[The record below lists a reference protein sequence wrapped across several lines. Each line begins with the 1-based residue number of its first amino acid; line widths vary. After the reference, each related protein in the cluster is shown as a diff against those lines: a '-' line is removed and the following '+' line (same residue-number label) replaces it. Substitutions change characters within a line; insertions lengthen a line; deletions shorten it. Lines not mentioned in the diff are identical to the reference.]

1 MQPTKIVTLRL
12 FDNCYVGKQQ
22 PPTKPTLADINNM
35 WGHCIPRS
43 SSNCTLGEYNYVVLP
58 EYNAYTT
65 RPKSP
70 WIEYTIWQGH
80 GEDRRKITVNRVSV
94 VDLALRNSVVMGSY
108 FRREW

>member
-22 PPTKPTLADINNM
+22 PPIKPTLADINNM
-35 WGHCIPRS
+35 WGH
-43 SSNCTLGEYNYVVLP
+43 
-58 EYNAYTT
+58 AYTT

-94 VDLALRNSVVMGSY
+94 MDLALRNSVVMGSY
-108 FRREW
+108 YKREW